1 MQQQIAVP
9 RHIAASDAS
18 PAPPKPSELGH
29 LRPSNLAGAVC
40 VGECVAITAIGFWL
54 SLNGSVWIWAVG
66 QIVLALSFVQWFAV
80 LHECGHETM
89 FRTKRLH
96 AVARPG
102 RGILFDH
109 SVLQLEARARTPPQ
123 VDRLAGR
130 RSDDGGAR
138 AARARDAR
146 ATARQRVLAV
156 LDSVVLGALSSQ
168 QLLELASAARALS
181 RSATIGGSSR

>member
-1 MQQQIAVP
+1 MQQQV
-9 RHIAASDAS
+9 AAPTIDAS

-29 LRPSNLAGAVC
+29 LRPSNLAGALC
-40 VGECVAITAIGFWL
+40 LGECVAITTIGFWL

-96 AVARPG
+96 APLGQVAGFFSIIPFYNWKRVHAP
-102 RGILFDH
+102 
-109 SVLQLEARARTPPQ
+109 PPQ

-130 RSDDGGAR
+130 RSHDGGAR
-138 AARARDAR
+138 AARARNAR
-146 ATARQRVLAV
+146 TTARQRVLAV
-156 LDSVVLGALSSQ
+156 LDSVVLGALSQSTTSGIG
-168 QLLELASAARALS
+168 LGCSS
-181 RSATIGGSSR
+181 SFPSATIGGSSR